1 MVDAMEIRKSNG
13 QPLTAGDLKQ
23 GQKVTF
29 WFDEAGSFNFD
40 EVLAAMNRAQRR
52 REESI
57 RRRKSK
63 I

>member
-1 MVDAMEIRKSNG
+1 MVKAMKILKSNG
-13 QPLTAGDLKQ
+13 QPVTSGDIKR

-40 EVLAAMNRAQRR
+40 EVLAAMNRADRR
-52 REESI
+52 REESV
-57 RRRKSK
+57 RRKKSK